1 LRHRSAD
8 RSTSPEIN
16 LAAQVIQTPSRQPTG
31 KRKPDA
37 SIASKIWTSG
47 ATSIAIPPRFTK
59 LNIMMLK
66 VVAEISSAE
75 DFVFEIG
82 ETQLLIRDN
91 TTSLR
96 VKLNEVDL
104 WNRALLFERLAKLN
118 YLPNLPT

>member
-1 LRHRSAD
+1 M
-8 RSTSPEIN
+8 
-16 LAAQVIQTPSRQPTG
+16 QTPSRQPTG
-31 KRKPDA
+31 NRKPDA
-37 SIASKIWTSG
+37 SIASKIWMSG